1 MNIKEFYVLV
11 DNEFKAIDISF
22 INNEERL
29 CEVSFHYN
37 DGFFTAYFDVCHH
50 TLRNSVEQ
58 LLTEFDIEF
67 EKPFNGRCFNITIN
81 KNNFDRLVFSLKLLY
96 PDLYLESFFKE
107 FNKKGV

>member
-1 MNIKEFYVLV
+1 MNIKEFYVCV
-11 DNEFKAIDISF
+11 DNEFKVIEISF

-37 DGFFTAYFDVCHH
+37 DGFFTAYFDVCHY

-67 EKPFNGRCFNITIN
+67 EKPFNGRCFDITIN
-81 KNNFDRLVFSLKLLY
+81 KNNFDRFVFSLKLLY
-96 PDLYLESFFKE
+96 PDLYLELYFKE